1 VVLPVVD
8 DETQRNPE
16 EIACWSW
23 PLGHIEEKV
32 VASGWSSSRRR
43 VGKVAAPIGLEFNP
57 KLFCI
62 IISGPI

>member
-1 VVLPVVD
+1 
-8 DETQRNPE
+8 
-16 EIACWSW
+16 
-23 PLGHIEEKV
+23 
-32 VASGWSSSRRR
+32 